1 MNKKYI
7 YLSHFLT
14 PNTPTYGDRDKFSI
28 QENSSISKGDTANS
42 FSISFSTNHMGT
54 HIDLPKH
61 YFDEGKSLN
70 DFDPSYW
77 FYNNVSFVDIPKD
90 KGELIIP
97 EDFADSNIGENCD
110 ILLIRTGFEKYR
122 NEKTYW
128 EENPGVDPS
137 VADYLRNEYP
147 NMRTIGFDF
156 ISLTSFQHRKLGKE
170 AHRKL
175 LGGKDDFITIIED
188 MHLSDL
194 NSPPKKIIL
203 SPMLINNIDAVPVT
217 ALGLIVN

>member
-1 MNKKYI
+1 MNKNYI

-14 PNTPTYGDRDKFSI
+14 PNTPTYGNRDKFSI

-61 YFDEGKSLN
+61 FYDDGKTLN
-70 DFDPSYW
+70 DFEPRYW
-77 FYNNVSFVDIPKD
+77 FYSTISIVDIPKN

-97 EDFADSNIGENCD
+97 KDFLNLQINKESD

-122 NEKTYW
+122 NEKIYW

-137 VADYLRNEYP
+137 VADYLREKFP
-147 NMRTIGFDF
+147 GITTIGFDF
-156 ISLTSFQHRKLGKE
+156 ISLTSFQHRELGKE
-170 AHRKL
+170 AHRKFL
-175 LGGKDDFITIIED
+175 DGKDNFITIIED
-188 MHLSDL
+188 MHLADIKSYPKEL
-194 NSPPKKIIL
+194 VISPL
-203 SPMLINNIDAVPVT
+203 LISGIDSCPVT
-217 ALGLIVN
+217 VIATFFD